1 MSQKTTITISTGSVS
16 RAVDAGSLF
25 AHLAVAMRD
34 HDLRGE
40 VTIRVKSD
48 GTVKLNGI
56 TVYTPPKSMTGNRAG

>member
-1 MSQKTTITISTGSVS
+1 MTRITINTGSS
-16 RAVDAGSLF
+16 TRAVDAQSLF
-25 AHLAVAMRD
+25 THLAAAMRD

-40 VTIRVKSD
+40 LVIKVKSD